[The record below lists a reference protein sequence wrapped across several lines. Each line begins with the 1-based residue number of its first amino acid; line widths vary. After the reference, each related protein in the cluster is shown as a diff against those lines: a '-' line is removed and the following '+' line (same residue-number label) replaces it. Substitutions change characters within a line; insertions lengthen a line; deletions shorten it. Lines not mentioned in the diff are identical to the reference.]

1 MIDRRAF
8 IGTLTGGLLAAP
20 LAAEAQLPAKVPRV
34 GYLFSFTPPEG
45 KHLWEACR
53 HGLRELGYVEG
64 HNVVLEPRWADGR
77 HERLPALAAD
87 LVRLKTDV
95 IVSAATPA
103 SRAAKAATR
112 SIPIVIVAVG
122 EPVKTGLV
130 TSLARPGGNVT
141 GLSLLTT
148 DLSGKRVELLAEFV
162 RPISRVAVLAH
173 PDNPVHAVF
182 LEETREAAQRLG
194 VQIQSLQARNPRE
207 IEQAFDAA
215 AADRVVALIVFDDPV
230 IWSYRTQ
237 IVTQAARRKLPVMY
251 GYREFVDDGGL
262 MSYGPDRIDHYRRTA
277 IYVDKILKGAKPADL
292 PVQQSTKF
300 DLVINLKTAKALG
313 LTIPPSLLQRADQV
327 IE

>member
-1 MIDRRAF
+1 MERRALILA
-8 IGTLTGGLLAAP
+8 IGMSVLAAP
-20 LAAEAQLPAKVPRV
+20 LRLAAQQAKRVPRV
-34 GYLFSFTPPEG
+34 GYLFSFTPAEG
-45 KHLWEACR
+45 LHLWEACR
-53 HGLRELGYVEG
+53 RGLRELGYVED
-64 HNVVLEPRWADGR
+64 HNIVLEPRWADGH
-77 HERLPALAAD
+77 HERLPKLAAD
-87 LVRLKTDV
+87 LVQLKADV

-103 SRAAKAATR
+103 SRAAKAATS

-148 DLSGKRVELLAEFV
+148 DLSGKRLELLAEFV
-162 RPISRVAVLAH
+162 GNIPRVAILMN

-182 LEETREAAQRLG
+182 LEETRDAAQRLG
-194 VQIQSLQARNPRE
+194 VHLQSLQARNPRE
-207 IEQAFDAA
+207 IEQVFDAA
-215 AADRVVALIVFDDPV
+215 TVHRAVALIVFDDPV

-237 IVTQAARRKLPVMY
+237 IVSHAVKRKLPVMY

-277 IYVDKILKGAKPADL
+277 IYVDKILRGARPADL
-292 PVQQSTKF
+292 PVERPSKF
-300 DLVINLKTAKALG
+300 EFIVNVTTAKALS
-313 LTIPPSLLQRADQV
+313 LTIPPSLLLRVDQV